1 MKGRSVMGLRATN
14 YIKIN
19 PANLKAELTRKG
31 ISMVQ
36 ASLRCGFSKGYL
48 KECCKRGSVPPTVV
62 KLLWYEYNIDPELY
76 VYDGEDE
83 PEKEKEPL
91 DCEKLYQVL
100 HDAVYTAVTK
110 ALKDE

>member
-1 MKGRSVMGLRATN
+1 MGSIATN

-31 ISMVQ
+31 ISMIQ

-62 KLLWYEYNIDPELY
+62 KLLRYEYNIDPELY

-91 DCEKLYQVL
+91 DYEKLYQTINE
-100 HDAVYTAVTK
+100 AVYIAVK
-110 ALKDE
+110 RALADE